1 MQYEFF
7 IGNRYIRSRQRSS
20 FISLIT
26 GFAVSGVIVG
36 GMVMVVVIA
45 VMSGAETAF
54 RQRILGVSSHL
65 LIMRHGGPFS
75 GYKSIIDFVEKIE
88 GVDAATP
95 FVYTQVILRSK
106 SSTSNAVLRG
116 IDPESAKRV
125 TTVFDKQSL
134 KEITGKK
141 QKDNIKHQIPGIIIG
156 KELARELNV
165 KKGDSVIMVSPG
177 DLMSSF
183 GNMPVMK
190 QFNVV
195 GLVDSGM
202 YEYDST
208 LAYIHINEAQ
218 TILNVHESVTG
229 IEVRVSDIYNARNI
243 SEEIN
248 EKLKFPYWTR
258 DWMQM
263 NQNLFAALKLDK
275 TVMFVILILI
285 ILVAAFNIASVLIMM
300 VMEKTRDIAILK
312 TMGSSNKSIKKIFL
326 FKGMIIG
333 IIGTL
338 LGTGIGLILCQL
350 LKKYRFIK
358 LDPKMYPFT
367 TLPVNIEII
376 DIAVIAVS
384 TLVICFVASIYP
396 AYKAS
401 RLKPVEGIRYG

>member
-1 MQYEFF
+1 MKYEFF
-7 IGNRYIRSRQRSS
+7 IGSRYIRSRQRSS

-36 GMVMVVVIA
+36 VMVMVVVIA

-54 RQRILGVSSHL
+54 RKRILGVSSHL
-65 LIMRHGGPFS
+65 LIMRHGGPFA

-95 FVYTQVILRSK
+95 FIYTQVILRSK

-125 TTVFDKQSL
+125 TTVFDSESL

-141 QKDNIKHQIPGIIIG
+141 QKDNSKHRIPGIIIG

-165 KKGDSVIMVSPG
+165 NKGDSVIMVSPG

-218 TILNVHESVTG
+218 TILNVQESVTG
-229 IEVRVSDIYNARNI
+229 IEVRVFDIYNARHI

-358 LDPKMYPFT
+358 LDPKIYPFT

-384 TLVICFVASIYP
+384 TLVICFIASIYP